1 MKNIVNLIIF
11 TLLVTLSACTVKI
24 NTDKAEKVAPQ
35 KLLTVGV
42 FTGDG
47 AGSISITET
56 LSALRIDKDINAI
69 PVSAADIINGD
80 LDSVDALIFPGG
92 SGSKQ
97 LNNLG
102 KQGQVIVKDFLKN
115 KGKGIVGICAGAY
128 MLCSTEGYPS
138 LQIGDV
144 KHIDRPHYDR
154 GRGLIEFELNE
165 DGLQIFPELKD
176 NHQFIQYYDG
186 PVMEAL
192 GNDASFTPLATY
204 VTDIHPHKGYP
215 SGITPGKIYIYNEK
229 IGKGKIFAIG
239 GHAESTPGMRWMI
252 ARMARW
258 VAGKPLVS
266 YDKKWIDPKRNTKA
280 ILFDKATGKT
290 ERKAWWQLFDKDAQ
304 KQIAALDTLYNLR
317 SRPAVRWAIGL
328 LRDDKTETRARA
340 AKMIAQTEW
349 TAALPDLK
357 AALLVEQ
364 NENTKKIIQDA
375 INFLEE

>member
-1 MKNIVNLIIF
+1 MKKIISLFILTLIIS
-11 TLLVTLSACTVKI
+11 LSACTVELNVKEP
-24 NTDKAEKVAPQ
+24 EKDNQ
-35 KLLTVGV
+35 KELTVGV

-47 AGSISITET
+47 AGSISIIET
-56 LSALRIDKDINAI
+56 LSALKIDKDINAI
-69 PVSAADIINGD
+69 PISAADIINGE
-80 LDSVDALIFPGG
+80 LDHVDALIFPGG

-102 KQGQVIVKDFLKN
+102 RQGQKIVKNFLKE

-138 LQIGDV
+138 LHIGDV

-165 DGLQIFPELKD
+165 KGLAIFPELKG
-176 NHQFIQYYDG
+176 NHQFVQYYDG

-215 SGITPGKIYIYNEK
+215 SGITPGKIFIYNEQ
-229 IGKGKIFAIG
+229 IGKGRIFAIG

-252 ARMARW
+252 PRMARW
-258 VAGKPLVS
+258 VAHKESVS
-266 YDKKWIDPKRNTKA
+266 YDPKWIDPNRNTKA
-280 ILFDKATGKT
+280 ILFDKATGKI
-290 ERKAWWQLFDKDAQ
+290 EKRMWWKLFDKDATI
-304 KQIAALDTLYNLR
+304 QISALDTLYALR

-328 LRDDKTETRARA
+328 IRDNKPETRARA

-357 AALLVEQ
+357 AALKVEK
-364 NENTKKIIQDA
+364 NEDTKKA
-375 INFLEE
+375 IEEAISFLEE